1 MSIRPSVQKPRDR
14 EPGGVPAVALGS
26 SPTRIRA
33 RNPSGATVSNL
44 VRILLAIFLPPVA
57 VLMTNGIGLQF
68 FLNILLTIFFVLPGT
83 IHALWLV
90 LRER

>member
-1 MSIRPSVQKPRDR
+1 MCRCA
-14 EPGGVPAVALGS
+14 GAFATANALL
-26 SPTRIRA
+26 
-33 RNPSGATVSNL
+33 PSGATVSNL

-68 FLNILLTIFFVLPGT
+68 LLNVLLTIFFVLPGT

>member
-1 MSIRPSVQKPRDR
+1 MGPL
-14 EPGGVPAVALGS
+14 PAR
-26 SPTRIRA
+26 TRA
-33 RNPSGATVSNL
+33 RNLSGATVSNL

-68 FLNILLTIFFVLPGT
+68 LLNILLTIFFVLPGT

>member
-1 MSIRPSVQKPRDR
+1 M
-14 EPGGVPAVALGS
+14 
-26 SPTRIRA
+26 
-33 RNPSGATVSNL
+33 SNL

-68 FLNILLTIFFVLPGT
+68 LLNILLTIFFVLPGT